1 MSAVKHQKIL
11 DSFSTE
17 KRALKETSLAVS
29 YQIVTGKH
37 GGAFKMRSELGIGT
51 EFEILLPLA

>member
-1 MSAVKHQKIL
+1 MSPNKYKKIIE
-11 DSFSTE
+11 SFSTE

-37 GGAFKMRSELGIGT
+37 GGAFRMRSELGKGT